1 MDPTLSFV
9 MALAALLLTVVN
21 ILVTV
26 VLFKKAAGQVVVE
39 MNTALLN
46 PARALTAN
54 DKGTWGLDPLEYDP
68 TGVELAKIVI
78 ENPGRTAATITKLD
92 IRVEGSTDSD
102 FAMGLRPIAIKQLS
116 STLGNTTADDRLPY
130 RVEPYDQ
137 VVYLVDFWGVV
148 NYVFAEEPQLRQI
161 NIWASVKVAGQPE
174 PFDSRKHGY
183 WTIRRGWISVLAPY
197 TSRSAHSIIL
207 AELLDV
213 FEDPG
218 QNPYLA
224 DLATRLEQRISAESE
239 SQEITSALQ
248 QILGPGG
255 DFDGSIFGSYNVWAL
270 ITFGFNMKRRLEGL
284 GEKVIW
290 GKSVS

>member
-9 MALAALLLTVVN
+9 MASAALLLTVVN
-21 ILVTV
+21 IAVTV

-46 PARALTAN
+46 PARALIAN
-54 DKGTWGLDPLEYDP
+54 DKGAWGLDPLNYGP

-92 IRVEGSTDSD
+92 IRVEGSADPD
-102 FAMGLRPIAIKQLS
+102 FAMGLKPVAIKKLS
-116 STLGNTTADDRLPY
+116 NTTADDRLPY
-130 RVEPYDQ
+130 RLEPYDQ

-148 NYVFAEEPQLRQI
+148 NYAFAEEPQLQQI
-161 NIWASVKVAGQPE
+161 KIWASAKVAGQPQ
-174 PFDSRKHGY
+174 PYDSRKHGY
-183 WTIRRGWISVLAPY
+183 WTIRREWISVLAPY

-207 AELLDV
+207 AELMNV
-213 FEDPG
+213 FENSG

-255 DFDGSIFGSYNVWAL
+255 DFDGSIFGSYDVWAL
-270 ITFGFNMKRRLEGL
+270 IMFGFEMKRRLEDL
-284 GEKVIW
+284 GDKLIW
-290 GKSVS
+290 ATSVS